1 VLQTRLGGI
10 SDVEFIGQSIGT
22 QPSIGMIENDNDA
35 IVPDRELLD
44 DLMQASSVRHQH
56 LCPRQVLGIRIGLRG
71 LQALHFG
78 DPADQTRF
86 RNADKRLLTIVETDG
101 CGADGVAVATDCYV
115 GRRTLRVVDFGK
127 VAATFVDTHTG
138 CAVRVAPAPDVR
150 RRVQAYA
157 LTAPS
162 RWHAYLAGYQVMPDE
177 ALLQT
182 QPVRLA
188 QPLSTILSRPNLR
201 VRCSVCGEEIMNE
214 REVRQGGRVLCRSCA
229 GDRYYTPLQTFSKS
243 ITPGLA
249 FEGREEV

>member
-71 LQALHFG
+71 LQALHFA
-78 DPADQTRF
+78 DSADQTRF

-115 GRRTLRVVDFGK
+115 GRRTLRLMDFGK
-127 VAATFVDTHTG
+127 VAATIVDTHTG
-138 CAVRVAPAPDVR
+138 CAVRVAPRPDVR
-150 RRVQAYA
+150 QRVHAYA
-157 LTAPS
+157 LAAPS
-162 RWHAYLAGYQVMPDE
+162 RWHAYLQGYQLMPDE

-182 QPVRLA
+182 QEVRLT

-201 VRCSVCGEEIMNE
+201 VRCSGCGEEIMNE
-214 REVRQGGRVLCRSCA
+214 REVRQGGHVLCRSCA
-229 GDRYYTPLQTFSKS
+229 GDRYYTP
-243 ITPGLA
+243 A
-249 FEGREEV
+249 